1 MDVASHGVHRRDG
14 SQRLQRRWVI
24 YIAGVHDQVYSGER
38 IEHCIW
44 HPLQAM
50 RDVGIGEQAD
60 SEGRHNPAA
69 RSLAQLLDSR
79 NLLAAFTLGLVN
91 GCLSE

>member
-14 SQRLQRRWVI
+14 SQPLQRRWVI
-24 YIAGVHDQVYSGER
+24 DIAGVHDQVYSGER

-50 RDVGIGEQAD
+50 RDVGIGE
-60 SEGRHNPAA
+60 
-69 RSLAQLLDSR
+69 
-79 NLLAAFTLGLVN
+79 
-91 GCLSE
+91 